1 MGVQINE
8 YESDLIMRPKSFA
21 IVAMLVIAA
30 ALMSSIIP
38 SGDLEHAY
46 AEESDYSQDNDSEES
61 GNTEHESD
69 HDENNDDDARSQDD
83 ENNDDDENGDEG
95 DSSETGTEQ
104 ENDQKNVCSGW
115 AVCINEAANAEDSV
129 GIVGAADAASISNEI
144 PMILSL
150 PL

>member
-1 MGVQINE
+1 MTTTP
-8 YESDLIMRPKSFA
+8 DLK
-21 IVAMLVIAA
+21 
-30 ALMSSIIP
+30 
-38 SGDLEHAY
+38 
-46 AEESDYSQDNDSEES
+46 
-61 GNTEHESD
+61 
-69 HDENNDDDARSQDD
+69 DD

-129 GIVGAADAASISNEI
+129 GIVGGADGASISNEI